1 MDPLLDTAP
10 CGFLSVREN
19 GSIHMVNRTLQEW
32 LGFPL
37 DELQGQQMDTIL
49 PAASRIFYQT
59 HLFPLLRIQ
68 GHAEEVYF
76 PLRRQNGGDIPM
88 LVNAARRE
96 EDGDI
101 AYHFV
106 FMPMHQRDEYENE
119 ILHAKATAEKARRA
133 KEEAYADLEA
143 FAYSVSHDLR
153 SPLAT
158 IRIFAEFLLKDYVD
172 KFDARSL
179 EAIRYIIESAS
190 EMSKMTED
198 ILTYSRTSASDL
210 ELEPIALE
218 DVVSRAADQLRA
230 EFAGSDLQLDILRP
244 LPGVQGHPALLAHV
258 VINLLTNAAKFVAP
272 GATPRIKV
280 WTERHL
286 APHSTVRLWI
296 EDNGIGIA
304 PDDQERIFRL
314 FERGRVMS
322 KYAGTGIGLA
332 IVRRGIERMG
342 GRVGLE
348 SSPGAGSR
356 FWVELPEA
364 ENPALNTEVP
374 PAVSNTE
381 DN

>member
-1 MDPLLDTAP
+1 MEPLLDTAP
-10 CGFLSVREN
+10 CGFLSVRED

-32 LGFPL
+32 LGYPL
-37 DELQGQQMDTIL
+37 DELQGNQLDILL

-59 HLFPLLRIQ
+59 HLFPLLSIQ

-76 PLRRQNGGDIPM
+76 PLRRQDGGEIPM

-101 AYHFV
+101 AYHFA

-119 ILHAKATAEKARRA
+119 ILRAKTTAEEARRA

-158 IRIFAEFLLKDYVD
+158 IRIFAEYLLKDYVD

-179 EAIRYIIESAS
+179 EAVRFIIESAS
-190 EMSKMTED
+190 EMSKMTTD

-210 ELEPIALE
+210 ELETVALE

-230 EFAGSDLQLDILRP
+230 EFAGIDLQLDILKP
-244 LPGVQGHPALLAHV
+244 LPLVRGHSTLLAQV
-258 VINLLTNAAKFVAP
+258 VINLLTNAVKFMAP
-272 GATPRIKV
+272 GTAPRIKV
-280 WTERHL
+280 WTDRRL
-286 APHSTVRLWI
+286 TPQPIVRLWI

-314 FERGRVMS
+314 FERGYVKN

-332 IVRRGIERMG
+332 IVRRGMERMG
-342 GRVGLE
+342 GQVGLE
-348 SSPGAGSR
+348 SILGSGSR
-356 FWVELPEA
+356 FWIDLPEVETPDHA
-364 ENPALNTEVP
+364 RDAGSLPVA
-374 PAVSNTE
+374 
-381 DN
+381 

>member
-1 MDPLLDTAP
+1 MDTLLDTAP
-10 CGFLSVREN
+10 CGFLSLQDD
-19 GSIHMVNRTLQEW
+19 GSIRMVNRTLREW
-32 LGFPL
+32 LGYSL
-37 DELQGQQMDTIL
+37 DDLQGQHVDTIL

-76 PLRRQNGGDIPM
+76 PLRQQNDKDVPM

-96 EDGDI
+96 EDGI
-101 AYHFV
+101 VAYDFV
-106 FMPMHQRDEYENE
+106 FMPMHQRDQYENE
-119 ILHAKATAEKARRA
+119 ILRAKAAAEEARHAKD
-133 KEEAYADLEA
+133 EAYADLEA

-158 IRIFAEFLLKDYVD
+158 IRIFAEYVLKDYVD
-172 KFDARSL
+172 KFDARTK
-179 EAIRYIIESAS
+179 EALRYIVESTN

-210 ELEPIALE
+210 ELEPVALE
-218 DVVSRAADQLRA
+218 DVMSRAADRLRA
-230 EFAGSDLQLDILRP
+230 EFEQREVQFNVVKP
-244 LPGVQGHPALLAHV
+244 LPSVHGHQTLLIQI
-258 VINLLTNAAKFVAP
+258 VINLLTNAVKFVAP
-272 GATPRIKV
+272 GATPRIKA
-280 WTERHL
+280 WTEKRL
-286 APHSTVRLWI
+286 DPQPMVRLWI

-304 PDDQERIFRL
+304 PGDQERIFRL
-314 FERGRVMS
+314 FERGHVKN

-348 SSPGAGSR
+348 STVGTGSR

-364 ENPALNTEVP
+364 ENH
-374 PAVSNTE
+374 S
-381 DN
+381 

>member
-1 MDPLLDTAP
+1 MEPLLDTAP
-10 CGFLSVREN
+10 CGFLSVRED
-19 GSIHMVNRTLQEW
+19 GAIHWVNRTLQEW
-32 LGFPL
+32 LGYPL
-37 DELQGQQMDTIL
+37 DELQGNQLDILL

-59 HLFPLLRIQ
+59 HLFPLLSMQ

-76 PLRRQNGGDIPM
+76 PLRRKDGGDVPM

-96 EDGDI
+96 EEGNI

-119 ILHAKATAEKARRA
+119 ILRARATAEAARRA

-158 IRIFAEFLLKDYVD
+158 IRIFAEYLLKDYVD
-172 KFDARSL
+172 KFDTRSL

-210 ELEPIALE
+210 ELEPVALE
-218 DVVSRAADQLRA
+218 DLVSRAAEQLRA

-244 LPGVQGHPALLAHV
+244 LPTVRGHPTLLAQV
-258 VINLLTNAAKFVAP
+258 VINLLTNAVKFMAP
-272 GATPRIKV
+272 GIAPRIKV
-280 WTERHL
+280 WTERRL
-286 APHSTVRLWI
+286 TPQPIVRLWI

-304 PDDQERIFRL
+304 PGDQERIFRL
-314 FERGRVMS
+314 FERGYVKN

-332 IVRRGIERMG
+332 IVRRGMERMG
-342 GRVGLE
+342 GQVGLE
-348 SSPGAGSR
+348 STLGSGSR
-356 FWVELPEA
+356 FWIDLPEVETPDHA
-364 ENPALNTEVP
+364 RDAGPLPVT
-374 PAVSNTE
+374 
-381 DN
+381 

>member
-1 MDPLLDTAP
+1 MDTLLDTLP
-10 CGFLSVREN
+10 CGFLSIRDD
-19 GSIHMVNRTLQEW
+19 GSIRMVNRTLQEW
-32 LGFPL
+32 LGHPL
-37 DELQGQQMDTIL
+37 NELQGQHIDTIL

-68 GHAEEVYF
+68 GHVEEVYF
-76 PLRRQNGGDIPM
+76 PLRQQAGRDLPM

-96 EDGDI
+96 EDGEI
-101 AYHFV
+101 AYHLV
-106 FMPMHQRDEYENE
+106 FMPMHQRDQYENE
-119 ILHAKATAEKARRA
+119 ILRAKTVAEEARRA
-133 KEEAYADLEA
+133 KDEAYADLEA

-158 IRIFAEFLLKDYVD
+158 IRIFAEYILNDYVD
-172 KFDARSL
+172 KFDARSQEGL
-179 EAIRYIIESAS
+179 RYIVESAR

-210 ELEPIALE
+210 ELEPVPLE

-230 EFAGSDLQLDILRP
+230 GFAGSDLQLDILKP
-244 LPGVQGHPALLAHV
+244 LPSVRAHPTLLAQV
-258 VINLLTNAAKFVAP
+258 VINLLTNAVKFVVP

-280 WTERHL
+280 WTERRL
-286 APHSTVRLWI
+286 APQPMVRLWI

-314 FERGRVMS
+314 FERGRVKN

-342 GRVGLE
+342 GHVGLE
-348 SSPGAGSR
+348 STLGVGSR
-356 FWVELPEA
+356 FWVELREA
-364 ENPALNTEVP
+364 DNPP
-374 PAVSNTE
+374 PNIE
-381 DN
+381 IM